1 MAQQIK
7 SYVNIL
13 IFFLITL
20 LYYFSLKPKAT
31 LENVDSP
38 DLASGNNKATL
49 IYFLLVILTQLF
61 FNAYIL
67 SSTCQGPYTKY
78 LGQAALYT
86 LLPWTFFFGI
96 VILVLYFAPSFKSAF
111 SDVVGYYY
119 VSSSANDILV
129 TLLKNQGS
137 PEIAQRVFEEGSG
150 VDDSSAAAANNVTLN
165 ASPQDVSLNANIA
178 KEIININN
186 DVSKDSLNVGFSE
199 KLKTLSKSLPSTE
212 AAGFE
217 TTDEKSADLITK
229 ICGNVSVL
237 INQMLP
243 SNFND
248 YWNTLQPLFKPA
260 YKNNETLKNK
270 LFNLVVTRDNIGESM
285 WFIYTGIL
293 VSSIIQFQLATFNCK
308 A

>member
-20 LYYFSLKPKAT
+20 FYYFSLKPKTT

-38 DLASGNNKATL
+38 DLASGNSKATL
-49 IYFLLVILTQLF
+49 IYFLLTILTQLF

-67 SSTCQGPYTKY
+67 SSTCQGPFTKY

-137 PEIAQRVFEEGSG
+137 PEIAKKVFEEGSG
-150 VDDSSAAAANNVTLN
+150 VNKSSEPQISLNTSPEETSLNTNILREVTSINNVVT
-165 ASPQDVSLNANIA
+165 
-178 KEIININN
+178 
-186 DVSKDSLNVGFSE
+186 KDSLNSGFSTS
-199 KLKTLSKSLPSTE
+199 LQALSKSLTPTE
-212 AAGFE
+212 ASGVE

>member
-20 LYYFSLKPKAT
+20 FYYFSLKPKTT
-31 LENVDSP
+31 LENVESP
-38 DLASGNNKATL
+38 DLASGNSKATL
-49 IYFLLVILTQLF
+49 IYFLLTILTQLF

-67 SSTCQGPYTKY
+67 SSTCQGPFTKY

-137 PEIAQRVFEEGSG
+137 PEIAKKVFEEGSG
-150 VDDSSAAAANNVTLN
+150 VNTSSEPQISLNTSPEKTSLNTNILMEVTSINNVVT
-165 ASPQDVSLNANIA
+165 
-178 KEIININN
+178 
-186 DVSKDSLNVGFSE
+186 KDSLNSGFSTS
-199 KLKTLSKSLPSTE
+199 LQALSKSLTPTE
-212 AAGFE
+212 ASGVE